1 MTAMKEKPDID
12 KMMLGLG
19 FSKRCDAIGGG
30 YKKEIVLCNSNCVG
44 CEYRISFNIHVFK
57 DGSCNVAGIMYK
69 PLVRAG
75 EIGIGKDGSSSDHP
89 HSSIF
94 VLSTERGD
102 IENAVFDCAYTL
114 AQVMIAMDFHQLS
127 GTDFIDFS
135 DCSRGEIMNEL
146 EKQSYTKIHVKFK
159 SKFLVPSGE

>member
-1 MTAMKEKPDID
+1 MTTMKEELDID

-19 FSKRCDAIGGG
+19 FSKRRSAIGDG
-30 YKKEIVLCNSNCVG
+30 YSKEIVLCNSNCVG
-44 CEYRISFNIHVFK
+44 CEYKISFRICIYK
-57 DGSCNVAGIMYK
+57 DGSCNVVGIMYK
-69 PLVRAG
+69 PLVRDS
-75 EIGIGKDGSSSDHP
+75 EIRIGKDGSSSDHP

-102 IENAVFDCAYTL
+102 IGNAVYDCAYTL
-114 AQVMIAMDFHQLS
+114 AQVMIAMDFHQIS

>member
-1 MTAMKEKPDID
+1 
-12 KMMLGLG
+12 
-19 FSKRCDAIGGG
+19 
-30 YKKEIVLCNSNCVG
+30 
-44 CEYRISFNIHVFK
+44 
-57 DGSCNVAGIMYK
+57 MYK
-69 PLVRAG
+69 PLVRDG